1 MGTKFTAGLT
11 GVTIGPWFELAI
23 AVGDPEIG
31 EKKCSESVVMRTAL
45 ADVAIH
51 LPDSTMKMC
60 HGGRGFGRKSS
71 KILQYPT
78 LGYKCYIRV

>member
-31 EKKCSESVVMRTAL
+31 EKKCSELVVMHTAL
-45 ADVAIH
+45 TDVAIH

-60 HGGRGFGRKSS
+60 RHCGPVGVLDENHPK
-71 KILQYPT
+71 Y
-78 LGYKCYIRV
+78 